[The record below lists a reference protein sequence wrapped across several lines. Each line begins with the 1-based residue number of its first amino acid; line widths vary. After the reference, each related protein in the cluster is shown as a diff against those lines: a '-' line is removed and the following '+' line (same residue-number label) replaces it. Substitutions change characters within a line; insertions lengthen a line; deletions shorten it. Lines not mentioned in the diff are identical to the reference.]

1 MNESQAREFVERGV
15 VPLRGI
21 VPRPLVA
28 AAREWIAA
36 ELERVKLKVNG
47 RIDPSKVRDLPIF
60 QQTTRLGQMVRG
72 GPAIDGLFTDGL
84 RAVTDALAGVTLAP
98 AHPQLLLSLPH
109 KQEWSLRASSWHL
122 DLKAPKDDR
131 VLGVQ
136 AFVLIDDVK
145 PRGGATLALAGS
157 HRLHH
162 VEPGCGALHHL
173 HRDGAFTSSPEAFL
187 EVRTL
192 RGVPLQIVEMSGRA
206 GDVYLMDLRVLHTPS
221 INAQRAVRMMA
232 TNRYLAPG

>member
-1 MNESQAREFVERGV
+1 MSESQAREFVERGV
-15 VPLRGI
+15 MPLRGF
-21 VPRPLVA
+21 VPRPQVA

-36 ELERVKLKVNG
+36 ELERLRLKVNG
-47 RIDPSKVRDLPIF
+47 RVDASKVRDLPVF

-72 GPAIDGLFTDGL
+72 APAIDGLFTDDL
-84 RAVTDALAGVTLAP
+84 RAVMDALAGVKLAP
-98 AHPQLLLSLPH
+98 AQPQLLLSLPH
-109 KQEWSLRASSWHL
+109 KQEWSLRALNWHL

-145 PRGGATLALAGS
+145 RHGGATLALAGS

-162 VEPGCGALHHL
+162 VEPGHGALHHL
-173 HRDGAFTSSPEAFL
+173 HRDGGFSSSPEAFL

-192 RGVPLQIVEMSGRA
+192 CGVPLRIVEMSGRA

-232 TNRYLAPG
+232 TNRYLAPR